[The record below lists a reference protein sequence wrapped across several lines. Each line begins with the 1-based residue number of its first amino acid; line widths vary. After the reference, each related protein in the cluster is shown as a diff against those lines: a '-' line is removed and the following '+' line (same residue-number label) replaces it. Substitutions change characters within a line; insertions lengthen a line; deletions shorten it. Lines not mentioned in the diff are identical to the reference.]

1 LSARRFTTGRGGNHL
16 ASASG
21 FSGGSGELV
30 AVRVTGDYRHR
41 APLALPRRCRA
52 IKQGGRDVY
61 IGIGT
66 VLAVI
71 VIILL
76 LIWIF

>member
-1 LSARRFTTGRGGNHL
+1 MRTGNDWRRRQAPL
-16 ASASG
+16 
-21 FSGGSGELV
+21 GGSGEPD
-30 AVRVTGDYRHR
+30 AVSRVWRQTDAGRARLPGDAGTSDKERGEY
-41 APLALPRRCRA
+41 
-52 IKQGGRDVY
+52 VY

-66 VLAVI
+66 VLAII